1 MDAHPMV
8 LSMNSWKRDEQAT
21 RQSLL
26 EKLKVAGSK
35 DGWEEFYE
43 TYSGMIVNFAMRE
56 GLSASEAEDVLQETI
71 ISVYKQMPEFTYNPQ
86 QGSFKSWLYQL
97 VRWRIADQFR
107 DRKPDSPARPGNS
120 RSHSPDRTATIE
132 RVVDPNGNEL
142 ESIWEDQWRR
152 TALDKAL
159 ERLKK
164 RVKTKHY
171 QIFDLVAV
179 QGRPMREVAASC
191 GTTVANVY
199 LIRHRLRG
207 LLKKE
212 VERVESGLSLNPRQH
227 SG

>member
-1 MDAHPMV
+1 MV
-8 LSMNSWKRDEQAT
+8 LSMNSWNRDEQAT

-26 EKLKVAGSK
+26 EKLQVAGGK

-43 TYSGMIVNFAMRE
+43 TYSPMIVNFAMRE

-71 ISVYKQMPEFTYNPQ
+71 ISVYKQMPEFTYNRQ

-107 DRKPDSPARPGNS
+107 DRAPDSPARPGNS
-120 RSHSPDRTATIE
+120 HAPSSDRTATIE
-132 RVVDPNGNEL
+132 RIPDPNGNEL
-142 ESIWEDQWRR
+142 DAIWQDQWQR
-152 TALDKAL
+152 TALDKGL

-164 RVKTKHY
+164 KVKTKHY
-171 QIFDLVAV
+171 QIFDLVIV
-179 QGRPMREVAASC
+179 QGRPMREVAESC

-212 VERVESGLSLNPRQH
+212 VERVESGLLLNPR
-227 SG
+227 